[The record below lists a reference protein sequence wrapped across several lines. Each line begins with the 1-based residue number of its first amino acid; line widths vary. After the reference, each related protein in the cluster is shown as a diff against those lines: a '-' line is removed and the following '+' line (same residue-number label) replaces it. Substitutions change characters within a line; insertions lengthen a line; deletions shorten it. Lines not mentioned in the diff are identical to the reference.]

1 MTQRASH
8 ASAAVRLDSPDFDE
22 HYHFVKK
29 LIQELKGA
37 DHASLR
43 KEIFGEDERN
53 RNLTKKE
60 IKELARALRKIEHQY
75 EECCNPPVPAEL
87 ESFIRSRSV
96 SDWLPYEQEA
106 IEKVDAWRADIKGR
120 RDQIRQM
127 LQSTLNKYRGQAQPV

>member
-1 MTQRASH
+1 MTQRASR

-22 HYHFVKK
+22 HYHYVKK

-37 DHASLR
+37 DHASLK

-60 IKELARALRKIEHQY
+60 IKELARSLRKIEHQY

-87 ESFIRSRSV
+87 ENFIRSRSV
-96 SDWLPYEQEA
+96 GDWLPYELEA
-106 IEKVDAWRADIKGR
+106 IEKVDAWRTELKSR
-120 RDQIRQM
+120 REQIRQM
-127 LQSTLNKYRGQAQPV
+127 LQSTLDKFRDQPQPV